1 LEKKKIVIN
10 FFLGD
15 TWCDPFKTWKSI
27 YNYKPSSSG
36 IGKRVLGAE
45 ATLWSEMIWP
55 QNFEWRVWPRASAMA
70 LRLWN
75 EDEEVIKFI
84 GKNKNLR

>member
-1 LEKKKIVIN
+1 
-10 FFLGD
+10 
-15 TWCDPFKTWKSI
+15 
-27 YNYKPSSSG
+27 
-36 IGKRVLGAE
+36 
-45 ATLWSEMIWP
+45 MIWP